1 MTKQFSKIFLF
12 LAFFFI
18 LSTSASAQLQ
28 TDSNIIRTRVGN
40 PQIQASSCPI
50 PGGVPSCGSRN
61 EPRAGCGHCDASYTR
76 SFGCP
81 VDYPSLAYALDVPGS
96 YGQDVILPLIG
107 GAQIRWTFL
116 DQPKN
121 VNNTAIQRYG
131 GLNEATGEQYM
142 IKFHHT
148 APGSGSGT
156 KNSGAVGAKICSA
169 PCDDGTGPHVHIEF
183 ARVNNDGSY
192 TWLDAPLFFCGG

>member
-1 MTKQFSKIFLF
+1 MKNVLVVFSLFIFL
-12 LAFFFI
+12 LLLGGVAY
-18 LSTSASAQLQ
+18 AQLQ
-28 TDSNIIRTRVGN
+28 TDSNEVRTRVGN

-50 PGGVPSCGSRN
+50 PNGVPSCGSRN
-61 EPRAGCGHCDASYTR
+61 EPRAGCAHCDTRYTVDH
-76 SFGCP
+76 GCG
-81 VDYPSLAYALDVPGS
+81 YPSLAYALDVPGD
-96 YGQDVILPLIG
+96 YGQEVILPSIG
-107 GAQIRWTFL
+107 GAQIRWAFL

-131 GLNEATGEQYM
+131 GLNEATGEQYI

-156 KNSGAVGAKICSA
+156 KLSGEIGARICSE
-169 PCDDGTGPHVHIEF
+169 PCEVGTGPHVHIEF

-192 TWLDAPLFFCGG
+192 IWLDAPLYFCGG